1 MDTFM
6 SIVTN
11 IATMLLPVAVAL
23 GIIGSFAGLA
33 ISAISVNVTV
43 ATS

>member
-6 SIVTN
+6 TIVTN

-23 GIIGSFAGLA
+23 GVIGSFAGLA
-33 ISAISVNVTV
+33 MSAIG
-43 ATS
+43 